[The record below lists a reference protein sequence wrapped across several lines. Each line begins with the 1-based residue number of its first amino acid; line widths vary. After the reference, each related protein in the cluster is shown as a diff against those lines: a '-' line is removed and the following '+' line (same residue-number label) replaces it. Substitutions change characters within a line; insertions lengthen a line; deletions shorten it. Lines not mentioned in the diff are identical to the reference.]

1 MDRSEEVAA
10 FCERIFTGR
19 DLLQFMDEEGIG
31 VGATMQIVADA
42 ERKHERHPDIYRQ
55 LDGIQPVVDWL
66 RTLNDMY
73 HWNDWLAI
81 RLKGRFG

>member
-1 MDRSEEVAA
+1 MDRSEEVKQ

-31 VGATMQIVADA
+31 VGATMSIVADA
-42 ERKHERHPDIYRQ
+42 ERKHERNPDIYRK
-55 LDGIQPVVDWL
+55 LDGIQPVIDHI

-73 HWNDWLAI
+73 HWNDWIAD
-81 RLKGRFG
+81 RLKERFG